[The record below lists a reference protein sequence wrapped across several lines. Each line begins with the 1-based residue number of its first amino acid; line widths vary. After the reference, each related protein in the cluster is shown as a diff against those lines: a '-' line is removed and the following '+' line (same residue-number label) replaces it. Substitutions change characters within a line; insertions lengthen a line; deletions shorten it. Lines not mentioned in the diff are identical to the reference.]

1 MQGTDHSQL
10 IAAGEYA
17 MHQLF
22 IVLVGIFLGGQGAGH
37 SSCTRWWPTS
47 AYSDCAGL
55 GAEIEDFAAG

>member
-22 IVLVGIFLGGQGAGH
+22 IVFVGVFLGGQGAGQFFM
-37 SSCTRWWPTS
+37 
-47 AYSDCAGL
+47 YSMVASVSV
-55 GAEIEDFAAG
+55 